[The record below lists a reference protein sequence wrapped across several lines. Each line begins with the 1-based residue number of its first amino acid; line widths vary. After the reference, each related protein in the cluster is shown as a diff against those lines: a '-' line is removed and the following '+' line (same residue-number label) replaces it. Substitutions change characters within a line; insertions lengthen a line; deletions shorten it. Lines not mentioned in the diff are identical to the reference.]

1 MQKDINYQEYLED
14 LITRRSERN
23 PGIKN
28 IRFSKFNKLK
38 STQWGMWL
46 AAPKSELLK

>member
-1 MQKDINYQEYLED
+1 MQKDINVQERLEN
-14 LITRRSERN
+14 LISRREQRN

-28 IRFSKFNKLK
+28 IRFTKFNKLK